1 MKTGINGRG
10 SIFMRFFLSIV
21 LFLFYCS
28 LVFSQEKI
36 NNEQQDKVKVIN
48 VDTAVK
54 MAISENL
61 LLKAQKH
68 SVSTKRRS
76 NSTRYNALMPTA
88 SLSSTLAK
96 PNEVQMPTP
105 DHWNLSWQL
114 NTQLTLSAS
123 IYNGIKYL
131 AQDYELGLINYA
143 DFESRLKRDVKKLFY
158 SLLVL
163 EENIKVM
170 ESTIEIAEKSFTQ
183 AEINFRNGLTSE
195 LDKLQAQVTLET
207 LKPDFVEMANSY
219 QSSILSFKEILG
231 LDIEDIIMLEGVLDP
246 ELYELDVDD
255 LVSSSLSNRYD
266 IKRLIQQIK
275 LFKTD
280 LSAAKNSRIP
290 ALLLGYSKN
299 MVFVKDPFKDN
310 LGERDDW
317 YDTTGRF
324 YIALSLDVLALFPF
338 MSKDTE
344 IKNKKERVKEYE
356 AELSSAIRQA
366 DIQIRTIAMNM
377 EKSINKI
384 RSLELN
390 EKLAQRTYELA
401 YQGYNAGTVELLAL
415 EKAMNQLSEARVR
428 ILQEK
433 YNYQAALLDFEYAI
447 NKPLEDLNE
456 KKS

>member
-1 MKTGINGRG
+1 
-10 SIFMRFFLSIV
+10 MRFFLSLV

-48 VDTAVK
+48 VETAVK

-61 LLKAQKH
+61 LLKAQKY
-68 SVSTKRRS
+68 SLSTKRRS
-76 NSTRYNALMPTA
+76 NTTRFNALMPTA
-88 SLSSTLAK
+88 SISSTLAK

-105 DHWNLSWQL
+105 DQWNLSWQL
-114 NTQLTLSAS
+114 NTQLTLSAA

-143 DFESRLKRDVKKLFY
+143 DFESSLKRDVKKLFY

-170 ESTIEIAEKSFTQ
+170 EITIEIAEKSYKQ

-231 LDIEDIIMLEGVLDP
+231 LDIEDNIKLEGLLDP
-246 ELYELDVDD
+246 EIYELDIDD
-255 LVSSSLSNRYD
+255 LASSSLSSRYD
-266 IKRLIQQIK
+266 IKRLVQQIK

-280 LSAAKNSRIP
+280 LSATKNSRIP
-290 ALLLGYSKN
+290 SLLLGYSKN
-299 MVFVKDPFKDN
+299 MVFIKDPFKDN
-310 LGERDDW
+310 LGEKEDW
-317 YDTTGRF
+317 FDSTGRF
-324 YIALSLDVLALFPF
+324 YIALSLDVIALFPF

-356 AELSSAIRQA
+356 ASLSSAIRQA

-377 EKSINKI
+377 KKSINKI
-384 RSLELN
+384 RSLEMN

-433 YNYQAALLDFEYAI
+433 YNYQAALLDLEYAI
-447 NKPLEDLNE
+447 SKPLEDLNE
-456 KKS
+456 KKN